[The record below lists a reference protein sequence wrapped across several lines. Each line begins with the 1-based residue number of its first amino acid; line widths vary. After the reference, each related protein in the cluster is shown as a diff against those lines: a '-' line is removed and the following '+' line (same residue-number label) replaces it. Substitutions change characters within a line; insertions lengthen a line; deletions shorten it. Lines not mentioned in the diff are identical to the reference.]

1 MQQHIADT
9 TADKLNTSAPGPAL
23 PLWKVYVEPTNCC
36 NLMCRTCMRNVWDEP
51 PGDMSLAT
59 FARVIDGL
67 RAVDPPPTVFFGG
80 IGEPLFH
87 PHIVDMVAQA
97 SAAGARVELITNGTL
112 LDERRARGLIAAG
125 LAMLW
130 VSLDGATP
138 ESYTDVR
145 LSAAL
150 PGVLANLARLRDL
163 RDARRTPL
171 PEIGIAFV
179 AMKRNLADLP
189 ALLRLGRDL
198 GAAQFMVSNVLPHT
212 AAMCGEVLYAR
223 ALSNN
228 DYLSVPDLPQLRL
241 PKMDRDRLGCDAI
254 RQALRQEWGVE
265 LVRNG
270 RRALNDRCPFIED
283 GALAVSWEGNVSPCL
298 PLLHTHVGYLHG
310 CERMSRRYVIGNVS
324 KCSLSDLW
332 QEPEHVAFRERVL
345 NFEFSPCTLCDGC
358 VLSENNEE
366 DCYGNAFPTCGGCL
380 WAQGVVQC
388 P

>member
-1 MQQHIADT
+1 MRGHIADT
-9 TADKLNTSAPGPAL
+9 TAYEVSTGAPGPAL
-23 PLWKVYVEPTNCC
+23 LLSKIYVEPTSRC

-51 PGDMSLAT
+51 LGDMAPAT

-67 RAVDPPPTVFFGG
+67 RAFDRRPTVFFGG

-87 PHIVDMVAQA
+87 PDMVSMVAQA
-97 SAAGARVELITNGTL
+97 SAAGASVELITNGTL
-112 LDERRARGLIAAG
+112 LDEGCARDLIAAG
-125 LAMLW
+125 LDMLW

-145 LSAAL
+145 LGASL
-150 PGVLANLARLRDL
+150 PVVLANLARFRDL
-163 RDARRTPL
+163 CRSSSPR
-171 PEIGIAFV
+171 IGIAFV

-189 ALLRLGRDL
+189 ALLRLGKEL

-212 AAMCGEVLYAR
+212 TAMCGEVLYAR

-228 DYLSVPDLPQLRL
+228 DYLAVPDLPQLRL
-241 PKMDRDRLGCDAI
+241 PKMDRDQLGCDAI
-254 RQALRQEWGVE
+254 RQVLRQEWRVE

-270 RRALNDRCPFIED
+270 RRAMNDRCPFIEN
-283 GALAVSWEGNVSPCL
+283 GALAVSWEGNVGPCL
-298 PLLHTHVGYLHG
+298 PLLHTHIGYLHG
-310 CERMSRRYVIGNVS
+310 CERVSRRYVIGNVNEN
-324 KCSLSDLW
+324 SLGELW
-332 QEPEHVAFRERVL
+332 LEPEHVAFRERVL

-358 VLSENNEE
+358 ILSEKNEE

-380 WAQGVVQC
+380 WAQGIVQC